1 MAGFQQYNFFPTDLL
16 YPRPQPSVA
25 TLEPASAKPTTVVL
39 PMQNAQE
46 QNKKQTQH
54 KKRMVVVPPP
64 THAHLSKPKHQP
76 LFLNKLSTHA
86 VKPHSWAFFL
96 TEEHQSDA
104 FY

>member
-25 TLEPASAKPTTVVL
+25 TLEPASAKPTTVLL
-39 PMQNAQE
+39 PSQTAQE
-46 QNKKQTQH
+46 QNKKQRQH

-64 THAHLSKPKHQP
+64 THVHLSKP

-86 VKPHSWAFFL
+86 VKPRSWAFSL
-96 TEEHQSDA
+96 SEEDHTNA